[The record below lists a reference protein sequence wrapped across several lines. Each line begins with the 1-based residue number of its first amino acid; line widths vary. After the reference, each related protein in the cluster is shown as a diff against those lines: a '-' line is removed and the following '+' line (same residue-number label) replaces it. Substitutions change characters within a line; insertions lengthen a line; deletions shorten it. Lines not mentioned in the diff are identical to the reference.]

1 MSVMICSG
9 GGGASASPLTTLSPS
24 ASHPRT
30 LTRSPLPSPSPPPSH
45 SPCTPLPLPPLSHS
59 RAPPGSRAG
68 GRHKLPRR
76 HPACPQ
82 AMRALMRRLPAR
94 GREGRSPWSCTYA
107 GEVCGRRDEGGH
119 EVVREAA
126 VAVVVVV
133 VGWGVEVWVGGGGAP
148 VAALHRALDAPV
160 RVIVPAH
167 VRRW

>member
-1 MSVMICSG
+1 
-9 GGGASASPLTTLSPS
+9 
-24 ASHPRT
+24 
-30 LTRSPLPSPSPPPSH
+30 
-45 SPCTPLPLPPLSHS
+45 
-59 RAPPGSRAG
+59 
-68 GRHKLPRR
+68 
-76 HPACPQ
+76 
-82 AMRALMRRLPAR
+82 MRALMRRLPAR